1 MPIPTAVPEEELG
14 SSNVKFTIEAVMDWA
29 EKHDG
34 LAGRLRFFGFG
45 VYATHSKFY
54 IHVAR
59 PLLSMRTTGSIDIEG
74 VTKPLR
80 TPLSGRTITCYQM
93 GRDEYYSGLP
103 RTYAT

>member
-1 MPIPTAVPEEELG
+1 MPIPTAVSEEELE
-14 SSNVKFTIEAVMDWA
+14 SSNDNFTIEAVTDWV

-34 LAGRLRFFGFG
+34 LAGRLRFFD
-45 VYATHSKFY
+45 VYAKHSKFY
-54 IHVAR
+54 VRVAR